1 MLGGVA
7 SERAVRN
14 AVNFAARVKEDNL
27 LAPLDAGGE
36 EVLEGDGRVGVRVEG
51 RDVVEGEEV
60 GRAVDAVAQQHADW
74 RRRDCG

>member
-7 SERAVRN
+7 SERAVRH
-14 AVNFAARVKEDNL
+14 AVDFAARVEEQNL
-27 LAPLDAGGE
+27 LAALDAGGE
-36 EVLEGDGRVGVRVEG
+36 EVLEGDGRVGARGEG
-51 RDVVEGEEV
+51 RNVVEGEEV